1 MAVIR
6 HPPICGAQQR
16 RHAGQLGSS
25 VNRPGPPDF
34 PRKERDCLCSAQ
46 DLPFAREHTHFLKQL
61 AGGQTEEGS
70 HARILQ
76 GGQAKAAP
84 PQGGAK
90 AAGQGLAELAFAVIE
105 NPSGCPPSFSV
116 GYF

>member
-6 HPPICGAQQR
+6 HPPVHHAQQR
-16 RHAGQLGSS
+16 LHAGQLGSS
-25 VNRPGPPDF
+25 VNRPGPPDS

-76 GGQAKAAP
+76 GGQAKATLL
-84 PQGGAK
+84 QGGAK
-90 AAGQGLAELAFAVIE
+90 ARARDWQSSHS
-105 NPSGCPPSFSV
+105 PS
-116 GYF
+116 